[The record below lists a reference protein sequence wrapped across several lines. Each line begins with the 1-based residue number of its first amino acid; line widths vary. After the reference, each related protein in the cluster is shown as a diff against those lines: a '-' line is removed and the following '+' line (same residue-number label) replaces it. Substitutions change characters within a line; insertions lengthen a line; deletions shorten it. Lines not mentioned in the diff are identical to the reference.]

1 MDAVRE
7 IRKKY
12 KGFSKVNKK
21 IADYILKD
29 PARLLTLTANDV
41 AGNSQTSPAS
51 VTRFSRQLGVESWE
65 ELKLSIAV
73 KQAKGNK
80 KIGIDPII
88 SKEDSVETICSKVE
102 SLLTTTIDDLFFSI
116 DKLTLKHS
124 IELLEK
130 ANTIHLVG
138 IGASSLTTYNLYHK
152 LNRAGRR
159 AVFNYDTHMTLEFL
173 NYATE
178 KDVLIAIS
186 YSGLTKEVLIAC
198 EIAKKN
204 QTKVIFITSNASE
217 KIQKLS
223 DEILLVP
230 NNEHLVRVGA
240 ISSVASSMAIGDVLY
255 LGVIRDDL
263 ETEVE
268 QNMIATNNLVNRLK
282 EK

>member
-12 KGFSKVNKK
+12 KDFSKVNKK

-29 PARLLTLTANDV
+29 PVRLLTLTANEV
-41 AGNSQTSPAS
+41 AMNSQTSPAS
-51 VTRFSRQLGVESWE
+51 VTRFSKQLGFDSWE

-73 KQAKGNK
+73 KQAEGNK

-88 SKEDSVETICSKVE
+88 STEDSVETICSKVE

-116 DKLTLKHS
+116 DKAALERS
-124 IELLEK
+124 IELMEK
-130 ANTIHLVG
+130 AGTIHLVG

-152 LNRAGRR
+152 LNRAGRH
-159 AVFNYDTHMTLEFL
+159 AVFNYDTHMMLEFL
-173 NYATE
+173 NYTTE

-217 KIQKLS
+217 KIKKLS

-268 QNMIATNNLVNRLK
+268 QNMIETNKLVNRLK

>member
-12 KGFSKVNKK
+12 KDFSKVNKK

-29 PARLLTLTANDV
+29 PARLLTLTANEV
-41 AGNSQTSPAS
+41 AMNSQTSPAS
-51 VTRFSRQLGVESWE
+51 VTRFSKQLGFDSWE

-88 SKEDSVETICSKVE
+88 STEDSVETICSKVE

-116 DKLTLKHS
+116 DKAALERS
-124 IELLEK
+124 IELMEK
-130 ANTIHLVG
+130 AGTIHLVG

-152 LNRAGRR
+152 LNRAGRH
-159 AVFNYDTHMTLEFL
+159 AVFNYDTHMMLEFL
-173 NYATE
+173 NYTTE

-263 ETEVE
+263 ETKVE
-268 QNMIATNNLVNRLK
+268 QNMIETNKLVNRLK